1 MRQFFT
7 LDATCLFDKE
17 SSIPCN
23 VISWLRAIFPI
34 TGSDVSLLNALQQ
47 VAVRYF
53 TKQFV

>member
-7 LDATCLFDKE
+7 LDATCLFDRE